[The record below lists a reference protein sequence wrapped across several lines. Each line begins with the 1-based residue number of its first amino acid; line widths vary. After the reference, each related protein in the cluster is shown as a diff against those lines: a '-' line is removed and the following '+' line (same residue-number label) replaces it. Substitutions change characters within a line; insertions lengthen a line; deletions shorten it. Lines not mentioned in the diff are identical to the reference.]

1 MTRLDPHAAT
11 TIQTSAPRTFLRATL
26 AATALLDE
34 LTTGLLV
41 VGLPLVR
48 DTLHLSYD
56 QAGFLFTAGALSSL
70 LLEPGINLAS
80 DRASKRLPIL
90 AGMLALVAAFLLA
103 AAAPGYALLLLAF
116 VVLYPANGAAVGLAQ
131 AALIDAST
139 ALGRTMTRWT
149 IMSGVG
155 DLLAPLA
162 VGAGVA
168 LGFGWTGL
176 CLGAAALWLATA
188 LVLLPQRFPRFA
200 HAASEDEPAQPQQP
214 LLAVVRDALRNREL
228 LRWAAISLLATTL
241 DEVYLAF
248 AALYLHDQ
256 LGASQEVIG
265 VVIALALGVG
275 LLALFALD
283 RLQMRIAGLR
293 LLPWMALIALAGVAV
308 FLLAPS
314 VAVAALGLA
323 LTELGAVGWYPI
335 AKAAAYAALPG
346 RSGLVRAVVLLGAP
360 FETALPGAVGLIA
373 ARFSLAAGL
382 GFLAL
387 GPIAMLLLL
396 PWRKHSARHA

>member
-1 MTRLDPHAAT
+1 MTRLDPQAASRH
-11 TIQTSAPRTFLRATL
+11 IRSSRLLRLRITL
-26 AATALLDE
+26 GTTALLDE

-90 AGMLALVAAFLLA
+90 LGMLCLAAAFVLA
-103 AAAPGYALLLLAF
+103 AAAPSFALLLLACGILF
-116 VVLYPANGAAVGLAQ
+116 PANGAAVGLAQ
-131 AALIDAST
+131 AALVDAST
-139 ALGRTMTRWT
+139 ALTRTMTRWT
-149 IMSGVG
+149 IMSGIG

-168 LGFGWTGL
+168 LGLGWREL
-176 CLGAAALWLATA
+176 CLGAAALWLAVA
-188 LVLLPQRFPRFA
+188 LVLVPQRFPRFA
-200 HAASEDEPAQPQQP
+200 RANVEDEPARQP
-214 LLAVVRDALRNREL
+214 LWAVIRSALRNREL

-265 VVIALALGVG
+265 VVIALALGTG
-275 LLALFALD
+275 LLALVVLD
-283 RLQMRIAGLR
+283 RLQSRVAGLQ
-293 LLPWMALIALAGVAV
+293 LLPWMALTALAGVAV

-314 VAVAALGLA
+314 VAAAALGLA

-335 AKAAAYAALPG
+335 AKAAAYATLPG
-346 RSGLVRAVVLLGAP
+346 RSGLVRAIVLLGAP
-360 FETALPGAVGLIA
+360 FETALPGATGLIA
-373 ARFSLAAGL
+373 ARFGLAAGL

-387 GPIAMLLLL
+387 GPLAMLVLL
-396 PWRKHSARHA
+396 PRHKRSPHPA

>member
-1 MTRLDPHAAT
+1 MTRLDPHVAG
-11 TIQTSAPRTFLRATL
+11 IQTPASRLLLRATL
-26 AATALLDE
+26 SMTALLDE

-56 QAGFLFTAGALSSL
+56 HAGFLFTAGALSSL

-90 AGMLALVAAFLLA
+90 AGMLCLMAAFVLA

-116 VVLYPANGAAVGLAQ
+116 VVLFPANGAAVGLAQ
-131 AALIDAST
+131 AALIDASS

-149 IMSGVG
+149 MMSGIG

-168 LGFGWTGL
+168 LGLGWREL
-176 CLGAAALWLATA
+176 CFGAAVLWLAA
-188 LVLLPQRFPRFA
+188 ACVLVPQRFPRFT
-200 HAASEDEPAQPQQP
+200 HPSMEDDAPSQPF
-214 LLAVVRDALRNREL
+214 LAVIRSALRHREL

-248 AALYLHDQ
+248 AALYLHDR
-256 LGASQEVIG
+256 LNASQEIIG
-265 VVIALALGVG
+265 VVIALALGAG
-275 LLALFALD
+275 LLALVVLD
-283 RLQMRIAGLR
+283 RLQVRVEGRR
-293 LLPWMALIALAGVAV
+293 LLPWMALTAVAGVAV
-308 FLLAPS
+308 FLLAPN
-314 VAVAALGLA
+314 VVLAALGLA
-323 LTELGAVGWYPI
+323 LTELSAVGWYPI
-335 AKAAAYAALPG
+335 AKAAAYAMLPG

-360 FETALPGAVGLIA
+360 FETALPGVVGLIA
-373 ARFSLAAGL
+373 ARFGLAAGL
-382 GFLAL
+382 SFLAL
-387 GPIAMLLLL
+387 GPLAMLALL
-396 PWRKHSARHA
+396 PRHGRSPRPA